1 MTATTKMRTFSTIHP
16 SSNSPRDSR
25 AGFSLIEVLVAL
37 FMATLVFLV
46 IGQMIGVGT
55 EAARSASDMT
65 RVAAL
70 AGERLEDLTQSE
82 FVDLVPGGNLN
93 MDVAG
98 YAETLD
104 LDNDGIN
111 DYTRRWEVT
120 DLGTEMRLRVR
131 VFALQDYIGPAK
143 ETTFVALKA
152 DR

>member
-1 MTATTKMRTFSTIHP
+1 MRTTPMSDP
-16 SSNSPRDSR
+16 GSNAPTDSR

-46 IGQMIGVGT
+46 IAQMIGVGT
-55 EAARSASDMT
+55 EAGRAASDMT

-70 AGERLEDLTQSE
+70 AGERLEDLTQAE

-93 MDVAG
+93 ADVAG
-98 YAETLD
+98 YSETLD
-104 LDNDGIN
+104 LDNDGLN

-131 VFALQDYIGPAK
+131 VFALQDSVGPAK
-143 ETTFVALKA
+143 ETTYVALKA